1 MIIIISGRFRGPE
14 GSGPIWG
21 VFGGSETGRLE
32 GRPERPPS
40 STTRSK
46 STHSSRLCSVSLSSV
61 LFRSVLLRDVVVGKI
76 FFLRPEV
83 GSDFCLRPEVGLE
96 NYISTSGRS
105 RWTGHV
111 VGHRGRRALTV
122 DARSLASERRR
133 IQKPARHRSRS
144 ENENFAQTD
153 ETSEPGIPKPTSGHL
168 RRRRRARCPDF
179 GLGIPKPPSGHQKKK

>member
-1 MIIIISGRFRGPE
+1 MKILVRAEALREGLPGGPGGAGSRSEILRFGRRPDSVGFAIMSIIISGRFRGPE

-122 DARSLASERRR
+122 DARSFTSDRGR

-144 ENENFAQTD
+144 ENENFAQ
-153 ETSEPGIPKPTSGHL
+153 
-168 RRRRRARCPDF
+168 F
-179 GLGIPKPPSGHQKKK
+179 